1 MAETRQPT
9 RGELVVGITFNV
21 GGRGDVHECKQRF
34 ADAIDQL
41 YTLEEG
47 ASDFKRELI
56 IEAQKRILDAQMWA
70 VKAITA

>member
-1 MAETRQPT
+1 MTETRQPT
-9 RGELVVGITFNV
+9 RGELVVGISFNV
-21 GGRGDVHECKQRF
+21 GGREDVHECKQRF

-56 IEAQKRILDAQMWA
+56 I
-70 VKAITA
+70 